1 MHIDILEANPEIKTA
16 NVSCL
21 EDLIAPLTKAE
32 FYSKY
37 FEQRPFLI
45 KRDLPEYFS
54 SYLNIKQVEEI
65 LTTRK
70 LQKSDLRIVKQGLLK
85 PTDEY
90 LNSNDTVDTNK
101 ALDAFQNGSTLIFEH
116 LDLQHKPIGQM
127 LYRLEAETLLGLR
140 SNVYLTPKNNS
151 GFSTHWDSHD
161 VFILQIEGEKVWNI
175 YDAPIELPN
184 TDQTK
189 HQRKTLEQVS
199 PNKIQQI
206 TLQPGDIF
214 YMPRG
219 FVHEPATNTTAS
231 LHVTVGIRQHT
242 VEHMLTKTLEDI
254 CCSNA
259 ELRKV
264 LQLEQELDQQ
274 HIKSIL
280 IDEINS
286 YDFNKPKQSLFRRYI
301 KSRIPKRDTELFR
314 TSAEDITLS
323 TPLRIVQPS
332 VYQLFS
338 RQNDIQL
345 CFDGKSIRFPTV
357 LKQTLEHVFQIQSF
371 VPSELESLDD
381 NSKLVF
387 VRKLYKEGF
396 LEIEKEALPQMD
408 TGVNKSV
415 SL

>member
-1 MHIDILEANPEIKTA
+1 MHIDILLANTEIKTA

-21 EDLIAPLTKAE
+21 EDLIAPLTKEE

-45 KRDLPEYFS
+45 KRNLPEYYS
-54 SYLNIKQVEEI
+54 LYLKIQQVEEI

-85 PTDEY
+85 PVGEY

-127 LYRLEAETLLGLR
+127 LYCLEAETMLGLR
-140 SNVYLTPKNNS
+140 SNVYLTPKNSS

-161 VFILQIEGEKVWNI
+161 VFILQIEGEKLWNI

-189 HQRKTLEQVS
+189 HQRKTLQQVS
-199 PNKIQQI
+199 PNKIQEI

-231 LHVTVGIRQHT
+231 LHVTIGIRQHT
-242 VEHMLTKTLEDI
+242 VEHMLTKSLEDI
-254 CCSNA
+254 CCNNA

-286 YDFNKPKQSLFRRYI
+286 YDFNKSKQSLFRRYI
-301 KSRIPKRDTELFR
+301 KSRVPKRGVELFR

-323 TPLRIVQPS
+323 TRLRIVQPS
-332 VYQLFS
+332 VYQLFT
-338 RQNDIQL
+338 RRNDIQL
-345 CFDGKSIRFPTV
+345 CFDGKSIRLPTV
-357 LKQTLEHVFQIQSF
+357 LKKTLEQVFQIQSF
-371 VPSELESLDD
+371 VPEELESLDD
-381 NSKLVF
+381 NSKLVL
-387 VRKLYKEGF
+387 VRKLYSEGF
-396 LEIEKEALPQMD
+396 LEIERGTTSKINIGTNEMVPL
-408 TGVNKSV
+408 
-415 SL
+415 